1 MNFSV
6 KDFFSKCDPIR
17 NFPADLVTF
26 TEEILNGKI
35 YFLCSV
41 KSKSFIAKSMEI
53 YTEML
58 LFKHEDPSICFSGP
72 VSNFDK
78 IGASLETNVVN
89 SQGMLFLAYKMNS
102 YVLRTL
108 NLPCSPML
116 NPFKSIFYI
125 CSP

>member
-78 IGASLETNVVN
+78 IDRR
-89 SQGMLFLAYKMNS
+89 K
-102 YVLRTL
+102 
-108 NLPCSPML
+108 P
-116 NPFKSIFYI
+116 
-125 CSP
+125 